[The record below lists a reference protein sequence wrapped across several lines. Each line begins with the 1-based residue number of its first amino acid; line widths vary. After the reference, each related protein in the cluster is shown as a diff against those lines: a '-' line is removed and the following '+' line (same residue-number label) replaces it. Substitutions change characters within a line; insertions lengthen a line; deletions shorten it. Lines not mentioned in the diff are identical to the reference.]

1 VGYLER
7 LLSTVLISLV
17 GIELIYRAL
26 MADLLREH
34 FAAGGREAS
43 TWLADAAGVLC
54 SSIW

>member
-1 VGYLER
+1 
-7 LLSTVLISLV
+7 VLISLV

-26 MADLLREH
+26 MAGLLREH